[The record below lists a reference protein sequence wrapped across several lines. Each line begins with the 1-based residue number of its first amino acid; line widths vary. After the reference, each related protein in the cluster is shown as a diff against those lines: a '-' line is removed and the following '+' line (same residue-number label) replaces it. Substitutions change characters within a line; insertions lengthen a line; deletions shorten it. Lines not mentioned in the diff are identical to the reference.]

1 MGGRAED
8 TMQQNVM
15 LSTYYRGGER
25 SRVRLGECAAFGR
38 RRSRAKQTKA
48 CCRRCLANSQSGTL
62 VRKGMVGAYTV
73 PASQPRPAHLLLLIT
88 SPPPALPH
96 HVHAGYAGPDSCA
109 LAPACA
115 SSSVCRRHLRP
126 ARPRFRSTRPVECW
140 LHPVLCSLIAPS
152 AFNSVNLGPAWQRI
166 CSVSESSRII
176 PTDLARGCTCD
187 HRRCVPPTSYLEV
200 HASCRLLAE
209 RSPPVGAA
217 NAGMHAAAQYR
228 GENSSGLASRLGPP
242 GWNSVERTRLGG
254 AAVGLAARSG
264 SRPVPS
270 TLAAC
275 MHLLRF
281 RKGHK

>member
-73 PASQPRPAHLLLLIT
+73 PASQPPPAHLLLLIT

-96 HVHAGYAGPDSCA
+96 HVHAGNAGPDSCA

-126 ARPRFRSTRPVECW
+126 ARPCFRSTRPVDCW

-176 PTDLARGCTCD
+176 PTDLAR
-187 HRRCVPPTSYLEV
+187 V
-200 HASCRLLAE
+200 
-209 RSPPVGAA
+209 
-217 NAGMHAAAQYR
+217 
-228 GENSSGLASRLGPP
+228 
-242 GWNSVERTRLGG
+242 
-254 AAVGLAARSG
+254 
-264 SRPVPS
+264 
-270 TLAAC
+270 
-275 MHLLRF
+275 
-281 RKGHK
+281 